1 MEKNHFTAYT
11 SWLKSINARKY
22 ASLAICLSLILC
34 WGCQKEADPPG
45 VTTSP
50 ISDITPYSAKGGG
63 KVISANNGTIAAR
76 GLVWDLNDNPIV
88 GKCAGSTN
96 EGGGLGTFTCSL
108 TDLSPGTTYHV
119 RAYATN
125 EAGPGYGEEL
135 TFTTPAVG
143 ASLTTAPVSN
153 ITSNSARS
161 GGSITDAGGAPIT
174 ERGICWSESKEPTT
188 SNQKTVCGSGT
199 GDFTCE
205 LIGMKRYTVYYLR
218 AYATNSAGTSYGNE
232 LNFRTEAETPKL
244 STASI
249 GSVTINSAKS
259 GGSIT
264 DDGGAPIKYRG
275 VCWSTSPN
283 PTTSKSKTE
292 DGTGGGT
299 FTSMLSGLSMGSLYY
314 VRAYATNDGG
324 KTGYGSNEVAFLT
337 LLKDVEGNTYKVVRI
352 GDQIWMAENLRTTK
366 YRSGVSVPNVK
377 GELNPEAPIVGPD
390 SDWPFLTSA
399 AWCSYENNGVISATY
414 GHLYN
419 WYAIADARGLCP
431 AGWHV
436 PGDGEWTVLIN
447 ELGGSELAGGKM
459 KATGTLEA
467 GTGLWRA
474 PNTSA
479 TNSSGFSALPGGEC
493 EYGYGLFFLLTRY
506 GKWWSSTSN
515 SNEYSSYISLYYLE
529 GGVERSS
536 HGDKNYGFSV
546 RCIRD

>member
-11 SWLKSINARKY
+11 SWLKSIKARKY
-22 ASLAICLSLILC
+22 ASLVIYLSLILC

-108 TDLSPGTTYHV
+108 ADLSPGTTYHV

-125 EAGPGYGEEL
+125 EAGPGYGEQL
-135 TFTTPAVG
+135 TFTTPAAG

-174 ERGICWSESKEPTT
+174 ERGICWSELKEPTT
-188 SNQKTVCGSGT
+188 ANQKTVCGSGT
-199 GDFTCE
+199 GDYTCE
-205 LIGMKRYTVYYLR
+205 LSGMKRYTVYYLR

-299 FTSMLSGLSMGSLYY
+299 FTSMLSGLTMGSLYY

-366 YRSGVSVPNVK
+366 YRSGVSVQAVRGRSVTW
-377 GELNPEAPIVGPD
+377 GEL
-390 SDWPFLTSA
+390 TSG
-399 AWCSYENNGVISATY
+399 AWCSYKDDPAFYAPTY

-431 AGWHV
+431 AGWHM
-436 PGDGEWTVLIN
+436 PGDGEWTVLID

-474 PNTSA
+474 PNTGA
-479 TNSSGFSALPGGEC
+479 NNSSGFSGIPGGAVSTSPYPSDYFYWLGE
-493 EYGYGLFFLLTRY
+493 GGS
-506 GKWWSSTSN
+506 WWSSTSN
-515 SNEYSSYISLYYLE
+515 SNGYSLYISLYYTDDD
-529 GGVERSS
+529 VRRSS